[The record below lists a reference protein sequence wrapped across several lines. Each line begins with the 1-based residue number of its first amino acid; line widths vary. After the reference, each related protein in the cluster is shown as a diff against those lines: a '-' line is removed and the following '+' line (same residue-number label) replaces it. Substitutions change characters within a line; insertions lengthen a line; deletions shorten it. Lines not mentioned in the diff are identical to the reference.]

1 MVREI
6 KYNTIMN
13 ELDFIKELQ
22 QNHTRSIN
30 RIVELIDVDSER
42 VKSYPEYQDAAM
54 LCKFVYDR
62 DNKYELLAHP
72 QEHGRFYESASD
84 FETLCDAIHHA
95 LVDDGDI
102 CFVKVFDHA
111 CPRIVFKDRWTLTV
125 DDLVTKDQKEHIKRF
140 NEFKRSKGLPVEEP
154 KITFYQDVHE
164 YIEAV
169 RQYDV
174 DAEATHQ
181 RAKEVVAR
189 AQGNSLQ

>member
-1 MVREI
+1 MRETR
-6 KYNTIMN
+6 YNRNMN
-13 ELDFIKELQ
+13 KLDFIKELQ

-30 RIVELIDVDSER
+30 RIVELIDVDAER
-42 VKSYPEYQDAAM
+42 VKSHPEYQDAAI
-54 LCKFVYDR
+54 LCKFVYGYE
-62 DNKYELLAHP
+62 NKYELLAHP
-72 QEHGRFYESASD
+72 QEHGRFYESAPD
-84 FETLCDAIHHA
+84 FVTLCDTIYHA

-111 CPRIVFKDRWTLTV
+111 CPRIVFKERWTLTV
-125 DDLVTKDQKEHIKRF
+125 DDLMTKSQKEHMERF

-169 RQYDV
+169 RQFNV

-181 RAKEVVAR
+181 RAKEALAR
-189 AQGNSLQ
+189 IRGNPI